1 VINAVHSYL
10 DEKTNTCFVVEEKTK
25 KTILCAFIS
34 PNKNLEMLANEWLKD
49 ILDFIKNCA
58 EYYSHE
64 VIK

>member
-1 VINAVHSYL
+1 MI
-10 DEKTNTCFVVEEKTK
+10 EEKAK

-34 PNKNLEMLANEWLKD
+34 PNKNLEMLADEWQKD